1 MKKRILSFLA
11 AMSVAMATI
20 VVGAPIV
27 AAQQPTPQQQNEFV
41 PVDDLPQADQLPAA
55 PLVVTAY
62 SVAWLATLLYLW
74 SIWRRLQ
81 KVDRELDEV
90 SRRLTERIRS

>member
-1 MKKRILSFLA
+1 MSFLA
-11 AMSVAMATI
+11 ATAIALSTAVAAS
-20 VVGAPIV
+20 PIV
-27 AAQQPTPQQQNEFV
+27 SAQQPNPQQQNEFV
-41 PVDDLPQADQLPAA
+41 PVEDVPQAEQLPAA

-90 SRRLTERIRS
+90 SRRLTERVRS